1 MDKLG
6 SLFRA
11 MGLHPL
17 VAFGMTAIDI
27 MLFGAEGISA
37 GLGIPVCIAIAL
49 VLIIPC
55 VLIQK
60 YAFNDN
66 WGAALGK
73 GIMVGLLTAIPT
85 PLPSAL
91 IVGGGVV
98 GTMGMM
104 LPRPQEA
111 PASSD

>member
-6 SLFRA
+6 SLSRII
-11 MGLHPL
+11 GLHPL
-17 VAFGMTAIDI
+17 VALGMIAIDI

-37 GLGIPVCIAIAL
+37 GLGIPVTIAIAL

-55 VLIQK
+55 VLTQK

-85 PLPSAL
+85 PLPS
-91 IVGGGVV
+91 IVTMGAGVV
-98 GTMGMM
+98 GAMNMM
-104 LPRPQEA
+104 LPHPQEA
-111 PASSD
+111 PASTD

>member
-6 SLFRA
+6 NLFRT
-11 MGLHPL
+11 MGLHPM
-17 VAFGMTAIDI
+17 VAFGMIAIDI
-27 MLFGAEGISA
+27 MLFGAEGVSA
-37 GLGIPVCIAIAL
+37 GLGIPVTIAIAR

-60 YAFNDN
+60 YTFNDN

-73 GIMVGLLTAIPT
+73 GILVGLLTAIPT

-91 IVGGGVV
+91 IAGGGVV

-104 LPRPQEA
+104 LPHPQEA
-111 PASSD
+111 PTSAD

>member
-6 SLFRA
+6 SLFRT

-17 VAFGMTAIDI
+17 VAFGMIAIDA

-37 GLGIPVCIAIAL
+37 GLGIPVTIAIAL

-55 VLIQK
+55 VLTQK
-60 YAFNDN
+60 YAFHDN

-91 IVGGGVV
+91 IMGGGVV

-104 LPRPQEA
+104 LPRPQ
-111 PASSD
+111 

>member
-6 SLFRA
+6 SLFRTL
-11 MGLHPL
+11 GLHPL
-17 VAFGMTAIDI
+17 VAFGMLAIDI
-27 MLFGAEGISA
+27 MLFGTDTVSTRLSIAVG
-37 GLGIPVCIAIAL
+37 IAIAL
-49 VLIIPC
+49 VLIISC

-91 IVGGGVV
+91 ILGGGVV
-98 GTMGMM
+98 GTMGMI
-104 LPRPQEA
+104 LA
-111 PASSD
+111 PESTE